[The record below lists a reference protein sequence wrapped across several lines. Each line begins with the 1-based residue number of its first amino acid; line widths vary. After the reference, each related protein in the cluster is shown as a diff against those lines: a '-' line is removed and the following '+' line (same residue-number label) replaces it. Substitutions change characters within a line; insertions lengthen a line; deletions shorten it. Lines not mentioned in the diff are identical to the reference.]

1 MVFASKGV
9 EKLRRTVIKKRPGR
23 PRSTTKSNNKFIS
36 CSRWRNMRPAAAD
49 IKAQLNES
57 QHENFNCAEKTLEAG
72 LMGRVAARKPLL
84 SRQNRV
90 KRLAWAKKCKHWTA
104 AGWKNV
110 LWTNPSLTF

>member
-1 MVFASKGV
+1 MRVNTR
-9 EKLRRTVIKKRPGR
+9 KL
-23 PRSTTKSNNKFIS
+23 
-36 CSRWRNMRPAAAD
+36 
-49 IKAQLNES
+49 
-57 QHENFNCAEKTLEAG
+57 NCAEKTLEAG

-110 LWTNPSLTF
+110 LWTDEFEFDSSLHSFHLELPNFYNVSYFTYNYSLCIYVPICGIYNHIPPKKSKM